1 MKNKLQVMIIL
12 GKYSLFGILLQITLL
27 QVLLAGSSNAQNGKD
42 ISQVNLSI
50 SLKEKSLLHILDE
63 IEHKTSFN
71 FVYNEKNLS
80 ESHRSDKEFQS
91 ISLEDL
97 LKVLSVDFQLRFK
110 QINERISV
118 KPLARNQYNQNIP
131 EVIVQITV
139 TGVVRDG
146 EGNPLPGASIRLEG
160 SATGT
165 VTDLDGSFS
174 IQVPDTGAVLIVS
187 FIGFETQRVQ
197 VGNQTEFAITL
208 AEDAS
213 SLEEFVVTGVA
224 GSVAK
229 EKLGFTIEK
238 LGPEILQQV
247 PGVNA
252 ANSIR
257 GKAAGVRVSYPSG
270 APGASPEIQL
280 RGATAIFGS
289 SNPLIIVDGV
299 LTEGNLQDINAED
312 IENIEILKGAA
323 ASSLYGSR
331 AANGVVSIITKRGS
345 SLASG
350 GNEITYR
357 TEVGQSFI
365 GFAPPKSESTNFEV
379 QGNEVLYGNP
389 RPDNVFGNPYP
400 VVTDPVGQFFN
411 PGSYLTNH
419 IGFQSNSKDG
429 NTALFSSVQSTR
441 DAGVVDL
448 TDGQRRINFRT
459 NIDHH
464 FNERLKFTAN
474 NFYSQSAIDMR
485 ANGIWDM
492 FYYADP
498 NVDFLQDNDDGTPYK
513 VDPNRLGMHEN
524 PLYNISNTVNRQS
537 RTRFLGFYG
546 LNYQVL
552 DFLELKAAYGV
563 DRLSTENFSLTPK
576 GKLNVNQPP
585 SVGNI
590 FRGQSNTMAQTFQAD
605 ALLTSEWGK
614 FKNRMNLQYLYESNE
629 INSFNGSGTHLAVK
643 GMDITNLN
651 QASENLNINSFKTM
665 IVANNISAMFYSDY
679 DDKFIFDGLIRRDG
693 VSLFG
698 SEERWQTF
706 FRTAGAYRITQDFDI
721 RGIQELKVRTSYGT
735 AGLRPPF
742 EARYEVVGLA
752 NGQITNPITLGNE
765 NLRPSISREL
775 EMGIDMR
782 FLDRFTFMFNYAR
795 SLNTDQI
802 LNVPVS
808 ASTGFSSQWQNA
820 GTLVAKVFEM
830 SLGAD
835 LVNKPNF
842 SWNLTVNADRVRQ
855 QVTALNTE
863 PYSINAGLFR
873 IEPGVNFGT
882 IYGHKWATS
891 LDEVANQ
898 VPAEASV
905 TDHFVINN
913 QGYVVSTGTIGTV
926 DEIPIKVRDDNG
938 NPIDTKIGDMN
949 PDFTMNLLSNMRIHR
964 VNLFALWSWQQGG
977 DIYNHMRR
985 YMLVHN
991 VGRELDQFG
1000 KPANEIKAARYYNEL
1015 TSWNNSHFVED
1026 GTFVTLRELAV
1037 NYQLPPRLLDN
1048 FFLKNVSV
1056 GLVGRNLLMF
1066 TRYSGFNPETGH
1078 TEGGVDSNVFKF
1090 DISSYPL
1097 FRTFSGTVT
1106 VTF

>member
-1 MKNKLQVMIIL
+1 MIIL
-12 GKYSLFGILLQITLL
+12 GKYSLFGMFLQIVFL
-27 QVLLAGSSNAQNGKD
+27 QPLLAEPTNAQNGKD
-42 ISQVNLSI
+42 ISQINLSI
-50 SLKEKSLLHILDE
+50 SLKEKSLLSILNE
-63 IEHKTSFN
+63 IESKTSFN
-71 FVYNEKNLS
+71 FVYNEKSLPTS
-80 ESHRSDKEFQS
+80 KRSDKEFQS
-91 ISLEDL
+91 VSLEDL
-97 LKVLSVDFQLRFK
+97 LKVLSVDFDLRFK
-110 QINERISV
+110 QVNERISV
-118 KPLARNQYNQNIP
+118 KPVPTGQGTLFLP
-131 EVIVQITV
+131 EVIAQVTV
-139 TGVVRDG
+139 RGVVTDTG
-146 EGNPLPGASIRLEG
+146 GNPLPGASVRLEG
-160 SATGT
+160 SGSGT

-174 IQVPDTGAVLIVS
+174 IQVPDNDAVLIIS
-187 FIGFETQRVQ
+187 FIGFESHRVV
-197 VGNQTEFAITL
+197 VGNQTELAVML

-213 SLEEFVVTGVA
+213 SLQEFVVTGVA
-224 GSVAK
+224 GSVAR

-238 LGPEILQQV
+238 LGPDVLQQV
-247 PGVNA
+247 PGINA
-252 ANSIR
+252 ANAIR
-257 GKAAGVRVSYPSG
+257 GKAAGVRVNYPSG
-270 APGASPEIQL
+270 APGAGPEIQL

-289 SNPLIIVDGV
+289 STPLIIVDGV

-345 SLASG
+345 SLAAG

-357 TEVGQSFI
+357 TEIGQSFI
-365 GFAPPKSESTNFEV
+365 GFAPQKSKSTNFEV

-389 RPDNVFGNPYP
+389 RPDNIFGNPYP

-429 NTALFSSVQSTR
+429 NTSLFSSVQSTK

-448 TDGQRRINFRT
+448 TGGQRRINFRT
-459 NIDHH
+459 NIDHN
-464 FNERLKFTAN
+464 FSERLKFTTN
-474 NFYSQSAIDMR
+474 NFYSQSSIDMR

-498 NVDFLQDNDDGTPYK
+498 NVDFLQENADGTPYK

-524 PLYNISNTVNRQS
+524 PLYRISNTVNNQD

-552 DFLELKAAYGV
+552 DFLELKAAYGM

-590 FRGQSNTMAQTFQAD
+590 FRGQSNTNAQTFQAD
-605 ALLTSEWGK
+605 ALLTIEWGK
-614 FKNRMNLQYLYESNE
+614 FKNRVNLQYLYESNE
-629 INSFNGSGTHLAVK
+629 VNSFNGSGTHLAVK

-651 QASENLNINSFKTM
+651 QASENLNINSFKSM
-665 IVANNISAMFYSDY
+665 IVANNISAMVYSDY
-679 DDKFIFDGLIRRDG
+679 DDKFIFDGLVRRDG

-721 RGIQELKVRTSYGT
+721 SGIQELKIRTSYGT

-775 EMGIDMR
+775 EMGVDMS
-782 FLDRFTFMFNYAR
+782 FLDRFTLMFNYAR
-795 SLNTDQI
+795 TLNTDQI

-820 GTLVAKVFEM
+820 GTLVAKVFEI

-835 LVNKPNF
+835 LLSAQNF
-842 SWNLTVNADRVRQ
+842 RWNLTLNADRVRQ
-855 QVTALNTE
+855 QVTGLDTE
-863 PYSINAGLFR
+863 PYSINSGLFR

-882 IYGHKWATS
+882 IYGHKWATD
-891 LDEVANQ
+891 LNEVANQ
-898 VPAEASV
+898 VPGEANV
-905 TDHFVINN
+905 ADHFVVNN
-913 QGYVVSTGTIGTV
+913 QGYVVSTSLIGTSN
-926 DEIPIKVRDDNG
+926 EIPIKVRDSNG

-949 PDFTMNLLSNMRIHR
+949 PDFTMNLLSNMHVHR

-977 DIYNHMRR
+977 DVYNHMRR

-991 VGRELDQFG
+991 VGKELDQFG
-1000 KPANEIKAARYYNEL
+1000 KPLNEVKAARYYNEL

-1026 GTFVTLRELAV
+1026 GTFVTLRELAL
-1037 NYQLPPRLLDN
+1037 NYQLPPRWLDN
-1048 FFLKNVSV
+1048 VFLKNVSF

-1066 TRYSGFNPETGH
+1066 TRYSGFNPEVGH
-1078 TEGGVDSNVFKF
+1078 NEGGVDSNVFKF